1 MCLTLRSLI
10 VFLMLAGSISF
21 GGLLQAEE
29 GLEVYYDFETESAT
43 DQSGNGRDGEVVGA
57 VDLIDGVVGKAWQF
71 DGATVINMTFPMM
84 TEADLEL
91 SIRCFI
97 LPDEVDMQHIIY
109 DEGGGWTGFT
119 VRIMDGNLEFATV
132 CCTEAH
138 PPPVI
143 VSAKYPDTD
152 DWTEIAAV
160 FGKGQMFLYINGEE
174 VGTEKTDD
182 WQELGGH
189 GQTGGIGEMSP
200 GDTAFGGGGG
210 FFMGGMD
217 EFRIYSRML
226 QPEELDL
233 SVSSRDKLAATW
245 GALKSG

>member
-1 MCLTLRSLI
+1 MRLTLRSLI
-10 VFLMLAGSISF
+10 VFLMLVGFISF
-21 GGLLQAEE
+21 GELLQAEE
-29 GLEVYYDFETESAT
+29 GLDVYYDFETESAT

-57 VDLIDGVVGKAWQF
+57 VDLIDGAVGKAWQF
-71 DGATVINMTFPMM
+71 DGATVINMTFPIM
-84 TEADLEL
+84 TQADPEL

-97 LPDEVDMQHIIY
+97 LPDEIDMQHIIY

-143 VSAKYPDTD
+143 ISAKYPDTD

-160 FGKGQMFLYINGEE
+160 FGKGQMFLYINGKE
-174 VGTEKTDD
+174 VGTEQTD
-182 WQELGGH
+182 WQELGDH
-189 GQTGGIGEMSP
+189 GQPGGIGEMSP

-210 FFMGGMD
+210 FFMGGID

-233 SVSSRDKLAATW
+233 SVSPQDKLAATW
-245 GALKSG
+245 GSIKGGY